1 MTDSEIQ
8 GRDGERLQKILARL
22 GFGSRRVCEDLIS
35 EGRVSINGVVA
46 VLGSRVDVNEDLVE
60 VDGVRLGVQ
69 PDFVAY
75 LLNKPKGVVSS
86 ASDNLG
92 RKTVVDFVPND
103 PRVFP
108 VGRLDIDTEGL
119 ILLTNDGTLAHHI
132 MHPSFGLKKEYLV
145 RVSRSVSK
153 SAISSLRNGIALD
166 DGLTAPAEVGVLG
179 ERLLRI
185 AIHEGRNRQIRR
197 MIEALGMQVERLV
210 RVRIGPISDNTLEPG
225 NYRPL
230 SQKEL
235 RLLSLE
241 VFK

>member
-1 MTDSEIQ
+1 MTESELQ
-8 GRDGERLQKILARL
+8 GRDGERLQKVLARL

-35 EGRVSINGVVA
+35 EGRVSINGIVA
-46 VLGSRVDVNEDLVE
+46 ILGSRVDASEDVVE

-69 PDFVAY
+69 PDFVTY
-75 LLNKPKGVVSS
+75 LLNKPRGVVSS

-92 RKTVVDFVPND
+92 RETVVDLVPND

-145 RVSRSVSK
+145 KVSNSISK
-153 SAISSLRNGIALD
+153 SAISSLRKGIELE

-179 ERLLRI
+179 EQLLRI

-197 MIEALGMQVERLV
+197 MIEAIGMQVERLV
-210 RVRIGPISDNTLEPG
+210 RVRIGPISDTTLEPG
-225 NYRPL
+225 KYRQL
-230 SQKEL
+230 SNKEI